1 MLGSLARRQRR
12 PLWGA
17 LSLLLAIGTGLVLFA
32 AARAKSEAAGE
43 AAIDARLAAQTE
55 LAPMLQPRDLM
66 APIIGQRA
74 EDLAAGIDR
83 AITSVSTVDEVRIY
97 TEVGRI
103 LYAEDPSLVG
113 TRPSYLRD
121 LTFEVANGQ
130 TVSRI
135 RAGLMQT
142 YVPLWLAPGGET
154 VVAELSQ
161 AYDPIVA
168 GVAGGWNRLGLVT
181 GGLLLLTLGMV
192 VVTTRASAIHPMAV
206 QVYGKAVVP
215 PQANRADLRAQEEQR
230 RQADE
235 RAKAADERYRTVKEQ
250 LREQVEKVRELE
262 GRIAM
267 DDMQTTTNSGELQ
280 VLRDQLR
287 DTAERLHKA
296 ELDNNA
302 LRERLALRQQELETA
317 KHRAAAARADGD
329 MTELKER
336 LEAAERRA
344 SEMSRDMEK
353 IEAELE
359 YTTGRFHLSKLSEA
373 LREFD
378 NDEESIDIDEEDDLY
393 EHPVVLRSTVA
404 THRKVR

>member
-1 MLGSLARRQRR
+1 
-12 PLWGA
+12 
-17 LSLLLAIGTGLVLFA
+17 
-32 AARAKSEAAGE
+32 
-43 AAIDARLAAQTE
+43 
-55 LAPMLQPRDLM
+55 MLQPRDLM